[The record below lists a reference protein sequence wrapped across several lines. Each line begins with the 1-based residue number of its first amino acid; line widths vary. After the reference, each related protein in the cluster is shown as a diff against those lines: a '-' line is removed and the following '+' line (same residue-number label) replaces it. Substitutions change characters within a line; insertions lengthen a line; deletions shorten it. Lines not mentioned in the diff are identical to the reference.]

1 MTTNRDFSIA
11 QQNTKEIAQPPADF
25 AGSYPEYVTYITLLR
40 NNLRPDID
48 FIYQSRQMGGRV
60 ERGGLVLDFSFINP
74 PDLAINVQGVYYHYE
89 QGSVNIAKDL
99 IAREQLASQG
109 VTLIFVDDIDLLENP
124 DYFIREALN
133 YRDHSRIG
141 AG

>member
-1 MTTNRDFSIA
+1 MMKNVRTRM
-11 QQNTKEIAQPPADF
+11 QQTVLDLF
-25 AGSYPEYVTYITLLR
+25 PEKGELNAEQVLTLLR

-124 DYFIREALN
+124 DYFIKEALN

>member
-1 MTTNRDFSIA
+1 MTTRDFNIA
-11 QQNTKEIAQPPADF
+11 QPREKQILQPPADF
-25 AGSYPEYVTYITLLR
+25 PGSYPEYIAFVSLLR
-40 NNLRPDID
+40 LGKRPDVD
-48 FIYQSRQMGGRV
+48 FIYQSRQMGGRIDK
-60 ERGGLVLDFSFINP
+60 GGLVIDFSFIDP
-74 PDLAINVQGVYYHYE
+74 PDLAINIQGVYYHYE

-109 VTLIFVDDIDLLENP
+109 VTLIFVDDIDLEQNP
-124 DYFIREALN
+124 EYFIREALN

>member
-1 MTTNRDFSIA
+1 
-11 QQNTKEIAQPPADF
+11 
-25 AGSYPEYVTYITLLR
+25 
-40 NNLRPDID
+40 
-48 FIYQSRQMGGRV
+48 MGGRIDK
-60 ERGGLVLDFSFINP
+60 GGLVIDFSFIDP
-74 PDLAINVQGVYYHYE
+74 PDLAINIQGVYYHYE

-109 VTLIFVDDIDLLENP
+109 VTLIFVDDIDLEQNP
-124 DYFIREALN
+124 EYFIREALN

>member
-1 MTTNRDFSIA
+1 MVTRNDFPIA
-11 QQNTKEIAQPPADF
+11 IQKNKPIATPPADF
-25 AGSYPEYVTYITLLR
+25 PGSQPEYITYVTLLR
-40 NNLRPDID
+40 LGKTPDVD
-48 FIYQSRQMGGRV
+48 FIYQSRQMGGRI
-60 ERGGLVLDFSFINP
+60 EKGGLIVDFTFFDP

-109 VTLIFVDDIDLLENP
+109 ISLIFIDDIDLEDNP
-124 DYFIREALN
+124 EYFVREALN

>member
-1 MTTNRDFSIA
+1 MTTRDFNIA
-11 QQNTKEIAQPPADF
+11 QPSEKQILQPPADF
-25 AGSYPEYVTYITLLR
+25 PGSYPEYITFVSLLR
-40 NNLRPDID
+40 LGKRPDVD
-48 FIYQSRQMGGRV
+48 FIYQSRQMGGRIDK
-60 ERGGLVLDFSFINP
+60 GGLVIDFSFIDP
-74 PDLAINVQGVYYHYE
+74 PDLAINIQGVYYHYE

-109 VTLIFVDDIDLLENP
+109 VTLIFVDDIDLEQNP
-124 DYFIREALN
+124 EYFIREALN

>member
-1 MTTNRDFSIA
+1 MTTRDFDIA
-11 QQNTKEIAQPPADF
+11 QPRDRQVLQPPADF
-25 AGSYPEYVTYITLLR
+25 PGSYPEYITYVTLLR
-40 NNLRPDID
+40 LGKNPVTD
-48 FIYQSRQMGGRV
+48 FVYQSRQFGGRLDK
-60 ERGGLVLDFSFINP
+60 GGLVIDFAFTDP

-89 QGSVNIAKDL
+89 QGSVNIARDL

-109 VTLIFVDDIDLLENP
+109 VTLIFVDDIDLESNP
-124 DYFIREALN
+124 EYFIREALN